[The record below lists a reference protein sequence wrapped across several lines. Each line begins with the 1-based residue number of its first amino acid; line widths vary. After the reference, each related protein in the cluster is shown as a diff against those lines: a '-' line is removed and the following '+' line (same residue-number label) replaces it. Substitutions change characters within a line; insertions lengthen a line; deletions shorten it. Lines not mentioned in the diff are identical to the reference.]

1 MTVVISVCHFSQHSA
16 LVYICKW
23 EPGQK
28 FYLVFSACEK
38 QAEPLSLDFLPSVLK
53 RIWKMYRE
61 ENRHCW
67 FILAPF
73 LTHFSPKTLIFIL
86 PIYLCLSIYPSI
98 CHLTVCLSIYHLLII
113 LALCSSQ
120 KFTLFLCKDWS
131 LTLHLILHIFALYT
145 QSTNVLRKKK
155 NTHTHTTHRRM
166 LFVHV
171 RQFTTL
177 CSCCFFFFEHQLPQQ
192 LTFSF

>member
-1 MTVVISVCHFSQHSA
+1 MEDVQR
-16 LVYICKW
+16 
-23 EPGQK
+23 G
-28 FYLVFSACEK
+28 K
-38 QAEPLSLDFLPSVLK
+38 QALLIYSGPFSHS
-53 RIWKMYRE
+53 
-61 ENRHCW
+61 
-67 FILAPF
+67 F
-73 LTHFSPKTLIFIL
+73 LTKDFDIHITYL
-86 PIYLCLSIYPSI
+86 PLSIYPSI

>member
-1 MTVVISVCHFSQHSA
+1 MEDVQR
-16 LVYICKW
+16 
-23 EPGQK
+23 G
-28 FYLVFSACEK
+28 K
-38 QAEPLSLDFLPSVLK
+38 QALLIYSGPFSHSFLTKDFDIHIIYLPLSLCLSL
-53 RIWKMYRE
+53 
-61 ENRHCW
+61 
-67 FILAPF
+67 
-73 LTHFSPKTLIFIL
+73 
-86 PIYLCLSIYPSI
+86 YLSSHCLSI
-98 CHLTVCLSIYHLLII
+98 HHLLII

-131 LTLHLILHIFALYT
+131 LTLHLSLHIFVPYT

-155 NTHTHTTHRRM
+155 MHTHTTHRRM

-171 RQFTTL
+171 PHFTTL